1 MKSKYRK
8 LLVGSFAV
16 CTCALYLC
24 SCSDDSNATVA
35 SPLECLLQQ
44 GGKIS
49 GAEELAMRAGYEGQG
64 MSSEVQNSMK
74 LVSAYCAG
82 AALGGHEA
90 NVQLSIEKGASPF
103 SAMVGAAAG
112 GHMEIVQS
120 VLPKVAKPHRLG
132 RAIEFAA
139 MFGHVEIV
147 QLLLEKGNDA
157 DSGLEGAARGNQK
170 EIIQM
175 LLTKGANPDYGMS
188 GAAEG
193 GHMDIVQYMLEKGAS
208 PDRGVGGAA
217 KFGHMDIVQF
227 LLEKGDV
234 KTDYY
239 DIAPCVENGY
249 MEIAELL
256 LKKTKRLEED
266 LISAA
271 QFRNAKML
279 QLILSQ
285 PGIDVNYVTYL
296 GEYKTALDVAEESS
310 SGDSG
315 CVEMIRAAGGKRRC
329 ELDN

>member
-16 CTCALYLC
+16 CTCTVSLC

-64 MSSEVQNSMK
+64 MSSEVQNSME

-90 NVQLSIEKGASPF
+90 NVQLSIKNGASPF

-139 MFGHVEIV
+139 MFGHVEMV

-157 DSGLEGAARGNQK
+157 NYGLEGAARGKQK

-175 LLTKGANPDYGMS
+175 LLEKGASPNFGLR

-193 GHMDIVQYMLEKGAS
+193 GHKDIVQYMLEKGAE
-208 PDRGVGGAA
+208 PDMGLRGAA
-217 KFGHMDIVQF
+217 WGGQKDMVLFM
-227 LLEKGDV
+227 LEKGATTISYDEIATCV
-234 KTDYY
+234 KR
-239 DIAPCVENGY
+239 GH
-249 MEIAELL
+249 METAELL
-256 LKKTKRLEED
+256 LENTPEPNDVLMAAASFGNTKVV
-266 LISAA
+266 
-271 QFRNAKML
+271 
-279 QLILSQ
+279 QLLLSH
-285 PGIDVNYVTYL
+285 PKIDVNKVNFRD
-296 GEYKTALDVAEESS
+296 KTPLDLAEECSY
-310 SGDSG
+310 GDSD
-315 CVEMIRAAGGKRRC
+315 CAAVIRAAGGKRGS